1 MRPGFWCRPIRAPRG
16 LAVGALVC
24 LGALAATPA
33 TASAQGDALQAAAAR
48 VADEWGTA
56 GADVERIPARFL
68 YENDTMTLAVAS
80 PGAGGRAC
88 TTIALLGARGLSFHA
103 RIVDAEDEQGDDPD
117 SRIASM
123 AGVLE
128 ISSCDEG
135 PIERLRVTS
144 DAGRG
149 AIEGVIARSAKP
161 LSGLRTAL
169 PERSGGVLPPPPDA
183 GPAPLLPS
191 PRERAELA
199 EARARRDGAAIEP
212 RAGWAASGDGSGD
225 VKLELQPGCHRVE
238 LFAAESRAQRGAG
251 RRRRLDLDAEIRD
264 EDDEL
269 LARDRT
275 DSPDVR
281 LDVCVGDPTTSTVIF
296 AGAPPGTPLVATH
309 ASWPIPEHLPV
320 AWGTEP
326 RARMARAL
334 LARHA
339 TAPREDAVVL
349 YAGPSGATPVPVP
362 IEPGACYLA
371 AAAVTHGHAHG
382 LGLRVAVGARDARD
396 ERTSDDDAG
405 VVAFCAGDRDRAL
418 VTVEARGVSLS
429 WGLAVFRVASGAW
442 ALR

>member
-1 MRPGFWCRPIRAPRG
+1 V
-16 LAVGALVC
+16 LE
-24 LGALAATPA
+24 ATPA
-33 TASAQGDALQAAAAR
+33 TASAQGDALRGAADRVASEWAAA
-48 VADEWGTA
+48 G
-56 GADVERIPARFL
+56 GQVERIPARFL
-68 YENDTMTLAVAS
+68 YENDTMTLALPSTSA
-80 PGAGGRAC
+80 GARAC

-103 RIVDAEDEQGDDPD
+103 RIVDSGDESGDDPET
-117 SRIASM
+117 RVASM

-128 ISSCDEG
+128 ISSCSEE

-149 AIEGVIARSAKP
+149 AIEGVIAQSAKP
-161 LSGLRTAL
+161 LAGLPTVL

-183 GPAPLLPS
+183 GPVPLLPT
-191 PRERAELA
+191 PRERADLA
-199 EARARRDGAAIEP
+199 EARAKREGASIEP
-212 RAGWAASGDGSGD
+212 RATWSASGDGSGD
-225 VKLELQPGCHRVE
+225 VKLELEPGCHRIE
-238 LFAAESRAQRGAG
+238 IFAAESRGPRGTG

-296 AGAPPGTPLVATH
+296 AGASPGSQLVATH
-309 ASWPIPEHLPV
+309 ASWPVPEHLPV

-326 RARMARAL
+326 RTRMARAL

-339 TAPREDAVVL
+339 TPPRQDAVAL
-349 YAGPSGATPVPVP
+349 YAGPSGATPVPIA

-429 WGLAVFRVASGAW
+429 WGLALFRVASGAW